1 MSQAENIRQKI
12 VEAIKGEEDLNNM
25 VVEIDTNV
33 EGKTASYPVDL
44 YLACTADNGLN
55 YKILIQTKT
64 AEQTLEKSDL
74 FHFANILQDVQGQV
88 LGVIFTQPVYDKVV
102 QSVAK
107 DVGIMLYEVPAEE
120 NQIVWEPAVSDIKID
135 VDKEWVKAEKEKHQ
149 LGDAPIQSGGD
160 PKYMFLYDEQDL
172 CVNTIEGIFDQYI
185 KDVTAKGEYKTVSIQ
200 HQFTGSAIYL
210 NTEHELIKRVKLNS
224 LSFTINFRKL
234 STLDGLDMVKNI
246 LRTALRAQLN

>member
-44 YLACTADNGLN
+44 YLTCTADNGLN

-64 AEQTLEKSDL
+64 AGQTLEKSDL

-88 LGVIFTQPVYDKVV
+88 LGVIFTQPIYDKVV

-107 DVGIMLYEVPAEE
+107 DVGIMLYEVQAEDK
-120 NQIVWEPAVSDIKID
+120 IVWEPAVSDIKID
-135 VDKEWVKAEKEKHQ
+135 VDKEWVRAEKEKHQ
-149 LGDAPIQSGGD
+149 LGEVPIQSGGN

-185 KDVTAKGEYKTVSIQ
+185 KDATVKGDYKTAAIQ

-210 NTEHELIKRVKLNS
+210 HTEHEVIKRVKLNS
-224 LSFTINFRKL
+224 ISFTINFRKL
-234 STLDGLDMVKNI
+234 STMDGLDMVKNI
-246 LRTALRAQLN
+246 LRTALRAQLS